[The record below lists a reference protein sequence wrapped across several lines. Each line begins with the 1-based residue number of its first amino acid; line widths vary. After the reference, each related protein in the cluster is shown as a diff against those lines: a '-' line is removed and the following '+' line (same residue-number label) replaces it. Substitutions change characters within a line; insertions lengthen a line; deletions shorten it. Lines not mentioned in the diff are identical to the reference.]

1 VAVRNPLQR
10 RPRFLLPVLGAIVVL
25 IIALVVF
32 VNIYTDLLWFR
43 SVHFSSVFSK
53 VLGTRVVLF
62 LIFGLIMALA
72 VGASIVIAYRLRPAI
87 RPMSLEQQNLERYRI
102 IIEPF
107 HAWILAA
114 VCVLSGLFAGLS
126 AAGRWRTYL
135 LWVNGQS
142 FGVKDPQFHR
152 DISYFMF
159 TYPFQ
164 RFLLGFAFAVVIV
177 SLFISAITHYLF
189 GGIRLQT
196 QDRVEKVIPAAK
208 VHLSVV
214 MGLFVLLKAVAY
226 YLDRFGL
233 DFSPRG
239 KVTGASYT
247 DVHAVLP
254 AKTILLFISV
264 LCAVLFIYN
273 IRQRGWILPALSF
286 GILVI
291 SSLVIGGL
299 YPAAIQYFSVR
310 PNESVKEKPYIARN
324 ITATQAAYGIGKDK
338 VSVTTYPAS
347 QSVTAAKVGADTGT
361 IPNTRLL
368 DPVVLSKTYEQLQQI
383 RSYYGF
389 PATLDIDRYTIGG
402 KTQDYVVS
410 VRELDQGGLSS
421 DQRNWINLH
430 LNYTHGKGFVA
441 APANVV
447 DATGQPEFV
456 EKNLP
461 VVGPIPITQDD
472 IYFGEQSPN
481 YSIVDT
487 KQAEIDGPSGSG
499 STSSTADQ
507 KTNRYTGTGGVPI
520 GSTFNRI
527 LFGLKFG
534 EKNIVLSSAIT
545 KDSRILYNRDPRT
558 RVEKVAP
565 WLTLDGDPYSAVING
580 RIVWILDGY
589 TTSSGYPYSER
600 TSFGGAATDATTG
613 TGNRSAQSNSS
624 INYIRNS
631 VKATVDA
638 YTGEVKLYA
647 FDKTDPV
654 LKTWMKAFPGT
665 VLTTIPADL
674 QAHLHYPEDLF
685 KVQRDLISKYH
696 VTDPIGFYTQE
707 DFWSVPDEPGKPGS
721 QQPPFYQ
728 YAQFPDQAAPR
739 FDLTSPLIS
748 QRAPK
753 LAAFMY
759 VSSDPADYGQIRIL
773 ELPQGVTINGPVQA
787 RNTIESNSVVS
798 SALSLLERGG
808 SKTIAANLLTLPVA
822 NGLIYVQPY
831 YVQASGD
838 QGYPT
843 LQDVAVSYGDNVG
856 FDKTLAGAL
865 TKLFGGGAGNSSTP
879 SGNDNGN
886 GTTTP
891 TTGTGTAT
899 SAAVQKLI
907 NQATTAFAN
916 AQKASGAGDF
926 TAYGQDLQQL
936 QAALNALTAA
946 AKPTPSATPSGKASA
961 TPTPSGK
968 ASPKASPSTKASST
982 ATPTPTATP

>member
-1 VAVRNPLQR
+1 VAVRNPLAR
-10 RPRFLLPVLGAIVVL
+10 RPRFLIPVLATLLVL
-25 IIALVVF
+25 VIAAVIF
-32 VNIYTDLLWFR
+32 VNVYTDLLWFR
-43 SVHFSSVFSK
+43 SVHFGSVFEK

-62 LIFGLIMALA
+62 LIFGLIMAVA
-72 VGASIVIAYRLRPAI
+72 VGASIVIAYRLRPSI
-87 RPMSLEQQNLERYRI
+87 RPLSLEQQNLERYRI
-102 IIEPF
+102 VIEPF
-107 HAWILAA
+107 HGWLLGAICA
-114 VCVLSGLFAGLS
+114 LSGIFAGLS

-142 FGVKDPQFHR
+142 FGIKDPQFHR

-164 RFLLGFAFAVVIV
+164 RFLLGFAFTVVVV
-177 SLFISAITHYLF
+177 SLLVSALTHYLF

-196 QDRVEKVIPAAK
+196 QPRVEKVIPAAK

-214 MGLFVLLKAVAY
+214 LGLFVLLKAVAY

-233 DFSPRG
+233 AFSPRG

-291 SSLVIGGL
+291 SALVIGGL
-299 YPAAIQYFSVR
+299 YPTLIQYFSVR
-310 PNESVKEKPYIARN
+310 PNESVKEAPYIGRN
-324 ITATQAAYGIGKDK
+324 ITATRAAYGLNGVK
-338 VSVTTYPAS
+338 VSPYPAVS
-347 QSVTAAKVGADTGT
+347 TVTSKDIAANTGT

-389 PATLDIDRYTIGG
+389 PATLDIDRYKIAD

-410 VRELDQGGLSS
+410 VRELDQTGLSS

-447 DATGQPEFV
+447 DDNGRPDFV

-461 VVGPIPITQDD
+461 QAGPLDITQDR
-472 IYFGEQSPN
+472 IYYGEDSPN

-487 KQAEIDGPSGSG
+487 KQAEIDGPSGAEGTNS
-499 STSSTADQ
+499 DQ
-507 KTNRYTGTGGVPI
+507 DQLTNRYDGTGGVSV

-534 EKNIVLSSAIT
+534 EKNIVLSGAIT
-545 KDSRILYNRDPRT
+545 KDSRILYNRNPRT
-558 RVEKVAP
+558 AVQKVAP
-565 WLTLDGDPYSAVING
+565 WLSLDGDPYSAVIDG

-600 TSFGGAATDATTG
+600 TNFGQVATDANTG
-613 TGNRSAQSNSS
+613 AGTAAQSRSQ

-638 YTGEVKLYA
+638 YTGQVKLYA

-654 LKTWMKAFPGT
+654 LKTWMKAFPNT
-665 VLTTIPADL
+665 VLSDIPADL
-674 QAHLHYPEDLF
+674 AAHFHYPEDQF
-685 KVQRDLISKYH
+685 KVQRDLIGRYH

-707 DFWSVPDEPGKPGS
+707 DFWSVPDEPGNAGTP
-721 QQPPFYQ
+721 QPPFYQ
-728 YAQFPDQAAPR
+728 FAQLPGQTDPD
-739 FDLTSPLIS
+739 FNLTTPLIS

-759 VSSDPADYGQIRIL
+759 VSSDPANYGQIKVL

-787 RNTIESNSVVS
+787 SAGFESNATVS
-798 SALSLLERGG
+798 TQLSLLSRQG
-808 SKTIAANLLTLPVA
+808 SKVVPGNLLTLPVA
-822 NGLIYVQPY
+822 DGLIYVQPY
-831 YVQASGD
+831 YVQSTGA

-843 LQDVAVSYGDNVG
+843 LQAVAVAYGDRVG
-856 FDKTLAGAL
+856 YGSTLALAL
-865 TKLFGGGAGNSSTP
+865 TNLFGNGAGNSTTP
-879 SGNDNGN
+879 SGNDTGNNTGN
-886 GTTTP
+886 G
-891 TTGTGTAT
+891 AT
-899 SAAVQKLI
+899 
-907 NQATTAFAN
+907 NTATTARVKQLAAAAQTALTNAN
-916 AQKASGAGDF
+916 KAFGVGDF
-926 TAYGQDLQQL
+926 DAYANYQKQL
-936 QAALNALTAA
+936 QNALKALAGLGNSTV
-946 AKPTPSATPSGKASA
+946 TPSATPSASPSGTSSPRPSASA
-961 TPTPSGK
+961 TARPSASVTPSPS
-968 ASPKASPSTKASST
+968 ASGTLPP
-982 ATPTPTATP
+982 